1 MVAIALVAL
10 YVGYSQ
16 LTSPWLT
23 VEQKQQTVVKSAD
36 DNEAS
41 PALQQQAERWF
52 QEDPWVK
59 TANARFGDNSRYM
72 YFQNHELFNED
83 RSIKVDPIAMLWHDD
98 KSEIPY
104 TLTARSAQLDATT
117 KFKLDSNEF
126 GAISSGQLHGDVR
139 ITGPDGLRIEG
150 RSFSISDN
158 ALKITTSQPVKFS
171 WGPHSGIA
179 QSGAEIDLLSSGP
192 EDQRGLM
199 AITDVQRIRLLGRVD
214 CDLLFQDN
222 DAGSEAVKLKISAA
236 NGFEFFIPT
245 HEATFFGFA
254 DRELKKDNQVMIE
267 RPTISG
273 GLDRLFCSKLT
284 LQFQP
289 AVVESEE
296 PKKRSTK
303 LQLANI
309 QAEGSKV
316 IFTSREQHV
325 TAMMSRLKYH
335 IEERVMEL
343 SGSVVAATGRPKP
356 VRIYQNNSMLT
367 AAHVLV
373 AHDKENQIHTIQC
386 LGPGQLEPSDLPS
399 AVKRTESDVTF
410 FAKWAES
417 LVMRQAPEHK
427 VTLKGSVVVS
437 QSNPIDTTATAAI
450 SADKNTADAG
460 ASETAG
466 TGMSLSGDL
475 IEMTGN
481 AASEHAGIVTAPGE
495 ASKKPGMDFSRIK
508 PKELTATGN
517 VLLTHNRITGHINE
531 KLTVTFT
538 EEHSQTAATDKTKS
552 ISQSTVLPGSRDDQ
566 GETNFSCDTATANI
580 NLLQNTEKKRSA
592 EWKDVWLIGKVQ
604 IEHTG
609 STEEDN
615 FSAKGNALS
624 AKSGFNTISDVS
636 LFGDPAEARLAS
648 RQVEGPRIDLQER
661 DPSVNG
667 PGSIRFVNDKG
678 FNGKPLE
685 KPSVVEI
692 YWTDSMSY
700 SNRTAHFIGNI
711 RAVMTNELD
720 HKVQLTCA
728 SMKVFFTSDLQMQ
741 ADKKK
746 KNALQA
752 DASDSDDGPIERIE
766 CDSKVVVDIDQMKEK
781 IVVSRNHAE
790 FSDLKVNMITGE
802 FKATG
807 SGSSGIVES
816 TNLNSKDTPRTTP
829 RAVARANTAVAT
841 PTDEFVF
848 VQARF
853 IGSIEGNYKLRF
865 VQLKQHVRGV
875 FGPVRQLGE
884 RIVLDE
890 LNVNEL
896 PLNTGSMRCENLS
909 FSQIESSEEQG
920 PPQFEMVAESN
931 INGGSSGTH
940 APCHLESIEIS
951 GDADEIKY
959 DSSKQ
964 QFILRAD
971 KGRQATV
978 SYRPSPS
985 ADAQT
990 LTGEQFEY
998 YRERNKLVAS
1008 EITGV
1013 QTAGDLKPTGR

>member
-23 VEQKQQTVVKSAD
+23 VEQKQQKVAESPRGQ
-36 DNEAS
+36 ESS
-41 PALQQQAERWF
+41 PALLQRAENWF
-52 QEDPWVK
+52 KEDQWMKDP
-59 TANARFGDNSRYM
+59 NARFGDNTRAM
-72 YFQNHELFNED
+72 YFDNHELFNED
-83 RSIKVDPIAMLWHDD
+83 RSIKVDPIAMMWQDD
-98 KSEIPY
+98 KSETPY
-104 TLTARSAQLDATT
+104 TLTADSAQLDATT

-126 GAISSGQLHGDVR
+126 GSISSGQLHGDVR

-150 RSFSISDN
+150 RTFSISDN

-179 QSGAEIDLLSSGP
+179 QSGAEIFLLSSGT
-192 EDQRGLM
+192 EDEKGLM

-214 CDLLFQDN
+214 CDLLFQDD
-222 DAGSEAVKLKISAA
+222 DASREAVKLKISAA
-236 NGFEFFIPT
+236 NGFEFFVPT
-245 HEATFFGFA
+245 HEATFLGFV
-254 DRELKKDNQVMIE
+254 DRELKKDNQIMIE

-296 PKKRSTK
+296 PAKRSTK
-303 LQLANI
+303 LLLASI

-316 IFTSREQHV
+316 IFTSREQNV
-325 TAMMSRLKYH
+325 TAVMSRLKYF
-335 IEERVMEL
+335 IAERVMEL

-356 VRIYQNNSMLT
+356 VQIYQRSSMLT
-367 AAHVLV
+367 AAQVLV

-386 LGPGQLEPSDLPS
+386 PGPGQLEPSDLPS
-399 AVKRTESDVTF
+399 AEKQSDNNGTF
-410 FAKWAES
+410 FAKWSES
-417 LVMRQAPEHK
+417 LVMRQVPEQRI
-427 VTLKGSVVVS
+427 TLKGEVVVS
-437 QSNPIDTTATAAI
+437 QSNV
-450 SADKNTADAG
+450 ADKNAINNDGATAD
-460 ASETAG
+460 TA
-466 TGMSLSGDL
+466 TDMSLSGDV
-475 IEMTGN
+475 IEMTGSI
-481 AASEHAGIVTAPGE
+481 AQGTAGIVNP
-495 ASKKPGMDFSRIK
+495 ASDPSKISGMDLSRIT
-508 PKELTATGN
+508 PKELIATGN
-517 VLLTHNRITGHINE
+517 VLLTHNRVTGHINE

-538 EEHSQTAATDKTKS
+538 EQLSPAHERNVNTTKP
-552 ISQSTVLPGSRDDQ
+552 ISQSTLLGGSQDNQ
-566 GETNFSCDTATANI
+566 GETDFYCDTANANI
-580 NLLQNTEKKRSA
+580 NLLQNAQQKRRA
-592 EWKDVWLIGKVQ
+592 EWKDVWLFGKVQ

-609 STEEDN
+609 LKKEDS

-624 AKSGFNTISDVS
+624 AKSGFNTVSDIS

-648 RQVEGPRIDLQER
+648 RRVEGPRIDLQER

-678 FNGKPLE
+678 LDGKRLE
-685 KPSVVEI
+685 KPSIVEI
-692 YWTDSMSY
+692 YWTDSLTY
-700 SNRTAHFIGNI
+700 ANRTANFIGNI
-711 RAVMTNELD
+711 RAVMTNEVD
-720 HKVQLTCA
+720 HKVELTCA
-728 SMKVFFTSDLQMQ
+728 SMRVFFTSDLQMQ

-746 KNALQA
+746 KNSLLA
-752 DASDSDDGPIERIE
+752 DTSDSDQGAIERIE
-766 CDSKVVVDIDQMKEK
+766 CDSKVVVDIHQMKENT
-781 IVVSRNHAE
+781 VVSRNHAE

-802 FKATG
+802 FNATG

-816 TNLNSKDTPRTTP
+816 TSLNSESTPSAAP
-829 RAVARANTAVAT
+829 LVVAKANRAVAT

-853 IGSIEGNYKLRF
+853 IGSIEGNYELGF

-875 FGPVRQLGE
+875 FGPVRQMGE
-884 RIVLDE
+884 RIVLDG

-909 FSQIESSEEQG
+909 FSRIESSDSSG
-920 PPQFEMVAESN
+920 SSGFEMVAESN
-931 INGGSSGTH
+931 ISDGYSGTR

-959 DSSKQ
+959 DSSKK

-978 SYRPSPS
+978 SYRSDPS

-990 LTGEQFEY
+990 LTGEQFLY
-998 YRERNKLVAS
+998 YRDLKKLVAS

-1013 QTAGDLKPTGR
+1013 QTSGDLKPAGR

>member
-23 VEQKQQTVVKSAD
+23 VEQKQQKVVESKPD
-36 DNEAS
+36 KGAS
-41 PALQQQAERWF
+41 PALLQRAEMWF
-52 QEDPWVK
+52 KEDPWVK
-59 TANARFGDNSRYM
+59 TANARFGDNSRFM

-83 RSIKVDPIAMLWHDD
+83 RSIKVDPIAMLWQDD
-98 KSEIPY
+98 KSETPY

-150 RSFSISDN
+150 RTFSISDN

-192 EDQRGLM
+192 EDERGLM

-214 CDLLFQDN
+214 CDLLFQDD
-222 DAGSEAVKLKISAA
+222 DAGREAVKLKISAA
-236 NGFEFFIPT
+236 NGFESFIPT

-254 DRELKKDNQVMIE
+254 DRELKEDNQIMIE

-296 PKKRSTK
+296 PTKRSTK
-303 LQLANI
+303 LQLASI
-309 QAEGSKV
+309 QTEGSKV
-316 IFTSREQHV
+316 IFTSREQNV
-325 TAMMSRLKYH
+325 TAIMSRLKYH
-335 IEERVMEL
+335 IAERVMEL

-356 VRIYQNNSMLT
+356 VQIYQSTSMLT

-373 AHDKENQIHTIQC
+373 AHDKDNQIHTIQC
-386 LGPGQLEPSDLPS
+386 IGPGQIEPSDLPS
-399 AVKRTESDVTF
+399 APGRSVSDGTF
-410 FAKWAES
+410 FAKWSES
-417 LVMRQAPEHK
+417 LVMRQMPEQK

-437 QSNPIDTTATAAI
+437 QSIAADTDATAAAEAI
-450 SADKNTADAG
+450 ADAG
-460 ASETAG
+460 
-466 TGMSLSGDL
+466 TGISLSGDVV
-475 IEMTGN
+475 EMRGTSAKDPVGIVN
-481 AASEHAGIVTAPGE
+481 AASK
-495 ASKKPGMDFSRIK
+495 ASTKSGMDLSRIT

-538 EEHSQTAATDKTKS
+538 EQHSLTAAAAVVGAADKTKPV
-552 ISQSTVLPGSRDDQ
+552 SQSSLLSDSQDDQ
-566 GETNFSCDTATANI
+566 GETNFFCDTAKANI
-580 NLLQNTEKKRSA
+580 NLIQNAQQKQSA
-592 EWKDVWLIGKVQ
+592 EWKDVWLFGKVQ
-604 IEHTG
+604 IEHIGATKDD
-609 STEEDN
+609 S

-648 RQVEGPRIDLQER
+648 RRVEGPRIDLQER

-667 PGSIRFVNDKG
+667 PGSIRFMNDKG
-678 FNGKPLE
+678 LNGKPLE
-685 KPSVVEI
+685 KPSMVKI
-692 YWTDSMSY
+692 YWTDSMTY
-700 SNRTAHFIGNI
+700 ADRTANFIGNI

-720 HKVQLTCA
+720 HKVELTCA
-728 SMKVFFTSDLQMQ
+728 SMRVYFTSDLQMQ

-752 DASDSDDGPIERIE
+752 DTSDSDEGPIERIE
-766 CDSKVVVDIDQMKEK
+766 CDSKVVVDIDQMKDS

-802 FKATG
+802 FNATG

-816 TNLNSKDTPRTTP
+816 TSLNSSNTPRTTP

-853 IGSIEGNYKLRF
+853 IGSIEGNYKLQF

-875 FGPVRQLGE
+875 FGPVRQMGE
-884 RIVLDE
+884 KIVLDG

-909 FSQIESSEEQG
+909 FSRIESSDG
-920 PPQFEMVAESN
+920 PGPLQFEMVAKSN
-931 INGGSSGTH
+931 TTDGYSGTH

-978 SYRPSPS
+978 SYRSSPS

-998 YRERNKLVAS
+998 YRELNKLDARD
-1008 EITGV
+1008 ITGV
-1013 QTAGDLKPTGR
+1013 QTAGDLRPSGR